1 MQGDC
6 FSPNPAKII
15 HSLRADNHGTFAAK
29 NPNGHE
35 KLTENSQKI
44 YDTENSMNT
53 MQDLFLDSLADMYY
67 CEQQL
72 VKALPKMA
80 KVATHEDLRNAFEMH
95 LGETEG
101 HIQKLE
107 RVFEEFDEKPHSKK
121 CQAIVGIV
129 KEAEEIISE
138 NKKSPTINAALIYA
152 AQKAE
157 HYEIASYGTLREWAR
172 HLQKDEAAELIGQI
186 LDEEKAADEKL
197 TQLAQAHCNESA
209 VAETAEATA

>member
-1 MQGDC
+1 
-6 FSPNPAKII
+6 
-15 HSLRADNHGTFAAK
+15 
-29 NPNGHE
+29 
-35 KLTENSQKI
+35 
-44 YDTENSMNT
+44 MNT